1 MLPQSRR
8 TLSQCVA
15 SYRVHEAEGSPDWKM
30 EAEKCCSFPTVTQTL
45 TVWLTLW
52 VRAVNQEIF
61 LPCFLW
67 PPWLLA
73 KTHELEAHHLA
84 GILPKVFEEC
94 HVEHQ
99 LAVLYS
105 IL

>member
-1 MLPQSRR
+1 MLLFSHHYADPHRLADS
-8 TLSQCVA
+8 L
-15 SYRVHEAEGSPDWKM
+15 
-30 EAEKCCSFPTVTQTL
+30 
-45 TVWLTLW
+45 

-73 KTHELEAHHLA
+73 KTHELEAYHLA

-94 HVEHQ
+94 RVEHQ